1 MQPRVCSHHCCRTV
15 PKPVQQNSIP
25 LVDLKA
31 QYETIHSEVD
41 QAIQRVLTST
51 AFILGPDVRQFEEA
65 FAAFCGARHCVGVSS
80 GTAALELALR
90 GLGVCAGDE
99 VITVAHTFIATAEAI
114 SALGAQPVFVDID
127 PHSYTMAPDA
137 LERAI
142 NQATRAIIPVHIYG
156 QPADMGAINEIAA
169 AYRLVVVED
178 AAQAHGATWQGHSA
192 GALSDAA
199 CFSFYPGKNL
209 GAYGDAGAVTT
220 DDAGLA
226 EQLRLLRN
234 HGRRAKY
241 LHEQVG
247 FGERLDTLQA
257 AILAAKLP
265 HLQQWTDDRR
275 RLAQRYNR
283 LLADCDLILPHVAA
297 DANPVWHLF
306 VIRTPQRDRL
316 LEHLRQHDVEA
327 GVHYPVPLHLQPAYA
342 FLGYQRGDLPVTET
356 VADTCLSLPLYPEMS
371 DAQQDRVVELV
382 RDFMENHDRQQP

>member
-1 MQPRVCSHHCCRTV
+1 
-15 PKPVQQNSIP
+15 VQQNSIP